1 MGELLG
7 ESILWSGWPEM
18 TYDEVHFIW
27 DLNHKKELA
36 MLSTKEILFQ
46 AKGRPNAK
54 MQGQYDFEKMKEGN
68 GGRGNSLRK
77 SNIIIMMIILV

>member
-7 ESILWSGWPEM
+7 ESILWSGWPGM
-18 TYDEVHFIW
+18 TYDEVIFLIC

-46 AKGRPNAK
+46 AEGRPNAK
-54 MQGQYDFEKMKEGN
+54 
-68 GGRGNSLRK
+68 
-77 SNIIIMMIILV
+77 I

>member
-7 ESILWSGWPEM
+7 ESILWSGWSGM
-18 TYDEVHFIW
+18 TYDEVIFLIW
-27 DLNHKKELA
+27 DLNHKRELA

-54 MQGQYDFEKMKEGN
+54 
-68 GGRGNSLRK
+68 R
-77 SNIIIMMIILV
+77 

>member
-46 AKGRPNAK
+46 AKGRPNVK
-54 MQGQYDFEKMKEGN
+54 M
-68 GGRGNSLRK
+68 
-77 SNIIIMMIILV
+77 